1 MPGAASPPPP
11 SRPPPSSGIDHYLNH
26 IWGKDSSELAQQAEA
41 AAPPPFTQGEQPS
54 RPEDGVVAPASTS
67 PPAAPP
73 PLTTTTKPPP
83 EHDRPYAGFKNKAFK
98 NRTEAWDLF
107 REKLLEPI
115 VRPDV
120 KPEEWARR
128 FTKGATFNNS
138 KEMAEWILS
147 SEDAERLPPDTK
159 LTMANY
165 IAAALKERMG
175 ACNSSSSAS
184 PEDCAESSKRD
195 AAAFVDRLD
204 DLAQVTSADIVTQA
218 ALSRQEK
225 QPEVSQQ
232 RRAGLAGKID

>member
-1 MPGAASPPPP
+1 MKKPGAASPAPP

-26 IWGKDSSELAQQAEA
+26 IWGKDSSELAQQTEA

-54 RPEDGVVAPASTS
+54 RPEDGVVVPASTS

-73 PLTTTTKPPP
+73 TTKPPP
-83 EHDRPYAGFKNKAFK
+83 EHERPYAGFKNKAFK

-128 FTKGATFNNS
+128 FTKGAIFNNS
-138 KEMAEWILS
+138 KEIAEWMLS
-147 SEDAERLPPDTK
+147 SEDAERLPLDTK
-159 LTMANY
+159 LTMANF

-184 PEDCAESSKRD
+184 SEDCAESSKRD

-204 DLAQVTSADIVTQA
+204 DLAQVTGGEIVTKA
-218 ALSRQEK
+218 ALSHHQK

-232 RRAGLAGKID
+232 GRVALA